1 MKAWFRIVAVC
12 CAVLSGPEVMAQQR
26 ITLLEFDDLT
36 DWSVDDHGAAL
47 DTFRVT
53 CGDLDGADWQA
64 LCAVA
69 RETDDARSF
78 FELFFRPVLIEDG
91 DPGLFTG
98 YFEPEL
104 RGSRRP
110 YPGYDYPIYAVPD
123 DLPQN
128 QPWYTRREIEEGAL
142 SDRGLELAWLSDPV
156 DLFFLQVQGSGRIRL
171 PDGSLMRVGYGGFN
185 GHNYSSI
192 GRELVARGI
201 YEPHQVSA
209 DVIRSWVGRN
219 PDEGRELLWT
229 NRSYVF
235 FREVSE
241 VPPDRGP
248 LGAMN
253 RSITAM
259 RTIAVDPDYVPL
271 GAPVW
276 IESRGA
282 DPLNR
287 LMIAQDT
294 GSAIKGAQ
302 RADIFVGT
310 GRQAGREAGRM
321 MDPGRMIVLMP
332 IQRAFAMI
340 PDTIRVASN

>member
-1 MKAWFRIVAVC
+1 MTAWLRIAATC
-12 CAVLSGPEVMAQQR
+12 LAVLSGPEAMSQSR
-26 ITLLEFDDLT
+26 ISLLEFEDLA
-36 DWSVDDHGAAL
+36 DWQQDDHGAAL
-47 DTFRVT
+47 EAFVVT
-53 CGDLDGADWQA
+53 CGDMAGEDWQA
-64 LCAVA
+64 LCSIA
-69 RETDDARSF
+69 REAGDARSF

-91 DPGLFTG
+91 EPGLFTG

-123 DLPQN
+123 DLPRD

-142 SDRGLELAWLSDPV
+142 SDRGLELAWLTDPV

-171 PDGSLMRVGYGGFN
+171 QDGSLMRVGYGGFN
-185 GHNYSSI
+185 GHSYSSI
-192 GRELVARGI
+192 GNELVARGI

-229 NRSYVF
+229 NNSYVF

-253 RSITAM
+253 RSITTM
-259 RTIAVDPDYVPL
+259 RTLAVDPAHVPL

-276 IESRGA
+276 IETTGET
-282 DPLNR
+282 PLNR
-287 LMIAQDT
+287 LMVAQDT

-302 RADIFVGT
+302 RADIFFGT
-310 GRQAGREAGRM
+310 GAEAGRSAGRIK
-321 MDPGRMIVLMP
+321 DPGRLVVLLP
-332 IQRAFAMI
+332 IQRAFSML
-340 PDTIRVASN
+340 PDTIRVAGN